1 MSLRVLLLSSSLL
14 AISLVALP
22 AQEGQEP
29 SKQPASNPA
38 GAKTAAALT
47 EAAKNRI
54 KKVGPTDYTLGGI
67 HFSSA
72 THEVRVPTTVN
83 MIEGNL
89 EYALVHENGKTHESL
104 LKTKVSPTEMNVA
117 LLLCNYEPH
126 IKEAAQFLTDPLP
139 ETKAKMALPM
149 EHEGANRVHL
159 DVEWKDK
166 DGKTQTA
173 PITAWIKDSNSKK
186 PFETD
191 HWTYTGSFVSQS
203 GYAAEDDG
211 SHIAIYFDLVALMNL
226 PAPDNRSDE
235 CWLVEKSAVPP
246 LDTPVTLVI
255 SQVQPSPAGAPA
267 SK

>member
-1 MSLRVLLLSSSLL
+1 MSFRSLLLQSFAL
-14 AISLVALP
+14 ATGLVTLS
-22 AQEGQEP
+22 AQDGPEP

-38 GAKTAAALT
+38 GAKTAAALA

-104 LKTKVSPTEMNVA
+104 LKTKVSPTELNVA

-159 DVEWKDK
+159 TVEWKDK
-166 DGKTQTA
+166 DGTSHTA
-173 PITAWIKDSNSKK
+173 PLNAWIKDLNSNK
-186 PFETD
+186 PLETD

-255 SQVQPSPAGAPA
+255 SQVQLPPA
-267 SK
+267 SAPTSK